1 MTNKKKEL
9 DFSNLLNLLDE
20 EDLKNIKKELASQAL
35 NNVPIEYEEYEVKL
49 TVPKTVADFLRILT
63 DILPLDIE
71 VILSKM
77 ASQGL
82 SNILEGAT
90 EPVEETTGKNPL
102 DGLESINKMTD
113 KLSSLQATMQQFSNL
128 GQVLDIQNLTK
139 TK

>member
-20 EDLKNIKKELASQAL
+20 EDLKSIKKELASQAL

-90 EPVEETTGKNPL
+90 EPVEETTDKNPL

-113 KLSSLQATMQQFSNL
+113 KLSSLQTTMQQFSNL